1 MGHMNV
7 SCGGRSCSE
16 AKPSS
21 FVPFGDA
28 WNSASTIQK
37 TLIAKVIVF
46 TDK

>member
-7 SCGGRSCSE
+7 SCGGRSRSE
-16 AKPSS
+16 AKLSA

-28 WNSASTIQK
+28 WNGASTVQK